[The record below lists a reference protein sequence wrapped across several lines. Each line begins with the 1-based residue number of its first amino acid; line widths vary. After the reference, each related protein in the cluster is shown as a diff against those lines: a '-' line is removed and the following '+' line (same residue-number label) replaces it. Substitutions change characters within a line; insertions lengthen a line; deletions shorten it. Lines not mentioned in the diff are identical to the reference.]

1 MMHLTQESPRTLVTP
16 KTRNESLQALRNIT
30 PASTLNAWMRN
41 CSKWIYILEQWKLE
55 GNLIDR
61 LVTLSVVGEENTN
74 RRLRSLQVSL
84 KSFID
89 EDVNALETSVLDMQR
104 NIDRLER
111 CAISSE
117 ERIRESKVRIQQLSA
132 TYADL
137 KNNILREI
145 ANVYP
150 VTFH

>member
-1 MMHLTQESPRTLVTP
+1 MVHLTQESPRALVTP
-16 KTRNESLQALRNIT
+16 KTRNESLLALRNIT

-61 LVTLSVVGEENTN
+61 LVTLSVVGEEITN

-117 ERIRESKVRIQQLSA
+117 ERIRESKERIQQLSA